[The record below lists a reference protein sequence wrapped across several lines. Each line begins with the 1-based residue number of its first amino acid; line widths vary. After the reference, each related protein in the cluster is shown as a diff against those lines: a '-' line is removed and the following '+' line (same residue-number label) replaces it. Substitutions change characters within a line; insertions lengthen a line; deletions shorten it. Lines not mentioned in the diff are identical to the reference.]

1 MHSAWRKF
9 WKFDIMVVRV
19 VMGLPRCCCN
29 GTFFSTRFLVNEV
42 VRIIDMGVHRLSPLA
57 DRYDLVCL
65 RNPVACG
72 ETTSEVKYKLV

>member
-1 MHSAWRKF
+1 
-9 WKFDIMVVRV
+9 MVMVCPAV
-19 VMGLPRCCCN
+19 VTME
-29 GTFFSTRFLVNEV
+29 TFSTRFVVNEV

-72 ETTSEVKYKLV
+72 ETTSEVEYKLV

>member
-19 VMGLPRCCCN
+19 MMGLH
-29 GTFFSTRFLVNEV
+29 FFSTRFLINEV
-42 VRIIDMGVHRLSPLA
+42 ARIIDMGVHRLSPLA

-65 RNPVACG
+65 RNPVVCG
-72 ETTSEVKYKLV
+72 EMTSEIRRK

>member
-19 VMGLPRCCCN
+19 MMGLPCCCYN
-29 GTFFSTRFLVNEV
+29 GALFFHSFSNEV
-42 VRIIDMGVHRLSPLA
+42 VRIIDVGVHRLSPLA

-65 RNPVACG
+65 QNLVVCG
-72 ETTSEVKYKLV
+72 EMTSEIVENKLV